1 MDSPKPTNNS
11 SQKPEVKNGDK
22 KQANYNRASK
32 HQLKL
37 RIDYT
42 IELLMNDMSSQ
53 DIVKILTTKYQPLS
67 TRQAHR
73 YYYIAFAAIQER
85 ENINRDRKKS
95 WYFARKLRLIRD
107 MDPKAKRSPQGAAVI
122 NEILNSLA
130 AMDGIET
137 KITKVRGDRD
147 NPIEVNHNHE
157 HEHTHHLKAR
167 IDYSKLPTE
176 LLESYV
182 QLHEQSLKYLSNPGS
197 SDIEDAQII
206 PSE

>member
-1 MDSPKPTNNS
+1 MENPKPTNNS
-11 SQKPEVKNGDK
+11 NPAPVRKDPKNK
-22 KQANYNRASK
+22 RAEFNRASK

-42 IELLMNDMSSQ
+42 LELLMNDMSSQ

-67 TRQAHR
+67 TRQALR
-73 YYYIAFAAIQER
+73 YYYIAFAALQER
-85 ENINRDRKKS
+85 ENINIARKKS

-197 SDIEDAQII
+197 SNIEDAQII